1 MVSFIQI
8 KWTVG
13 KQVLGVEGND
23 ELENTERIQGRG
35 FLGKLDNTH

>member
-1 MVSFIQI
+1 MGSFIQI
-8 KWTVG
+8 KWTLG

-35 FLGKLDNTH
+35 FLGKLDNVH